1 MFGPSLTSIFRSR
14 WMALIW
20 AGMVI
25 WFAIDVA
32 GSPPQPAANGAGA
45 IVNGATDATGTP
57 ITKEDVETLRRF
69 AEGR

>member
-14 WMALIW
+14 WMALVW

-25 WFAIDVA
+25 WFAVDVA
-32 GSPPQPAANGAGA
+32 GSTPQPAANGAA
-45 IVNGATDATGTP
+45 PSSATPTDATGAPVTN
-57 ITKEDVETLRRF
+57 EDVATLRRF